1 MIRPTLMVAAAVTAA
16 LGAGAVVSA
25 AQSPSPPTSPTA
37 LAEECARTLPT
48 PAADAPPTFLKVQ
61 GITGE
66 SRAAAHVGES
76 EVDSFR
82 FGAAGGGG
90 TARPHART
98 MVIGKAFDSASPALL
113 TRLATGAHIGT
124 VVVSQDKP
132 AGTFLKYT
140 LTDVQVADYEHVGRV
155 ARNADR
161 LCLTFATAEV
171 EYKPQRPDGS
181 FGVPVKA
188 TLNR

>member
-25 AQSPSPPTSPTA
+25 AQSPSPPTSPA
-37 LAEECARTLPT
+37 DLADECARTLPT
-48 PAADAPPTFLKVQ
+48 PAGDAPPTFLKIQ
-61 GITGE
+61 GLTGE
-66 SRAAAHVGES
+66 SRAAAHAGES

-90 TARPHART
+90 SARSHVRT
-98 MVIGKAFDSASPALL
+98 MVIGKAFDNASPGLL
-113 TRLATGAHIGT
+113 ARAVTGQHIGT

-140 LTDVQVADYEHVGRV
+140 LTDVQVADYENVGRV

-161 LCLTFATAEV
+161 VCLTFATATV
-171 EYKPQRPDGS
+171 EYKPQRPDGT
-181 FGVPVKA
+181 FGGATQV